1 MAPTGAPEIC
11 QTSVLL
17 TGTTLPPISESEVQ
31 HFFYFSGVQYIVIQ
45 RQLCHLCKLL
55 YKGTVGCQIDVFSIC
70 FYYIEFLHEIEYF

>member
-1 MAPTGAPEIC
+1 LKNGAKP
-11 QTSVLL
+11 S
-17 TGTTLPPISESEVQ
+17 ISESEVQ

-70 FYYIEFLHEIEYF
+70 FYYIADAGTLDA